1 MPRPK
6 KSLGQHFLADPNIL
20 DRIVAALDPAPG
32 DVVLEIGPGRGSLTE
47 RLLVAGLRVVAIEK
61 DRTLARE
68 LGARSA
74 ELGTER
80 LQVVSGDALKVD
92 WHATLAAAV
101 SPVPSSAFPV
111 PRWKVVGNIPYN
123 ITTPLIDKALTAPL
137 PERIVFLVQDE
148 VAARLAAVPGTRAYG
163 ALTVGVQA
171 VCRVERLFG
180 VKAGAFRPP
189 PRVDSAVVRLTPLAE
204 PLVTPEARADFRR
217 LVTACF
223 GGRRKQLRNAF
234 AQATGHPAP
243 VVAAALGRMG
253 IDPAARP
260 ETVSVA
266 QFAALLILEG
276 RL

>member
-6 KSLGQHFLADPNIL
+6 KSLGQHFLSDPNIL

-32 DVVLEIGPGRGSLTE
+32 DVVLEIGPGTGTLTE
-47 RLLVAGLRVVAIEK
+47 RLLAAGLRVVAIEK
-61 DRTLARE
+61 DRGLAKALE
-68 LGARSA
+68 ARN
-74 ELGTER
+74 TER
-80 LQVVSGDALKVD
+80 VTLVLGDALKVD
-92 WHATLAAAV
+92 WHAAMAEAV
-101 SPVPSSAFPV
+101 LGIPTF
-111 PRWKVVGNIPYN
+111 KVIGNIPYN

-189 PRVDSAVVRLTPLAE
+189 PRVDSAVVRLTPLPE
-204 PLVTPEARADFRR
+204 PLVSPEARPDFRR

-223 GGRRKQLRNAF
+223 GGRRKQLRNAL
-234 AQATGHPAP
+234 AHATGHPAP